1 MNETET
7 VEMQMQTELAPQ
19 ASAESS
25 SSLKAAQEPAPT
37 SSHKEGETSPQELL
51 WPEDVP
57 FSKEAQTAF
66 AQLAQ
71 TLDLTSQQAQQLI
84 DFETRFARQTA
95 KAQENQQAQ
104 WVQETQSFFGPQWQQ
119 EVSLAVRAADAFGGP
134 ELRALLEET
143 GLGNHPVIVR
153 TFNEIGKRIS
163 EDVSPG
169 GNASAGADKT
179 FTEALYGN

>member
-1 MNETET
+1 MNETEKIET
-7 VEMQMQTELAPQ
+7 QKQEELAPQ
-19 ASAESS
+19 ESALSAPPQS
-25 SSLKAAQEPAPT
+25 AQEPAPG
-37 SSHKEGETSPQELL
+37 SSSKEGESSPQELL
-51 WPEDVP
+51 WPEDVS
-57 FSKEAQTAF
+57 FSKEAQTEF

-71 TLDLTSQQAQQLI
+71 ALHLTSQQAQQLI

-95 KAQENQQAQ
+95 KENEAQKAQ
-104 WVQETQSFFGPQWQQ
+104 WVQQTQAFFGPHWQQ
-119 EVSLAVRAADAFGGP
+119 EISLAVRAADVFGGP
-134 ELRALLEET
+134 QLRALLEET